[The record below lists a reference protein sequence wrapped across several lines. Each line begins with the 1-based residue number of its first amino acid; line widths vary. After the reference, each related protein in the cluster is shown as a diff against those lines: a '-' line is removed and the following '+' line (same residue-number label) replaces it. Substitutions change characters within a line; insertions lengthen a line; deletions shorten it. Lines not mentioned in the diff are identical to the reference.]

1 MTQTGLLYKG
11 MIFLDKSKRNSRPTK
26 KKIIVYHQIHS
37 GWTLFFFRG
46 SSKVLG
52 FRNTKTRKCSM
63 WNSET
68 VYWTELVLKIR
79 KEGGLA

>member
-37 GWTLFFFRG
+37 G
-46 SSKVLG
+46 
-52 FRNTKTRKCSM
+52 
-63 WNSET
+63 
-68 VYWTELVLKIR
+68 
-79 KEGGLA
+79 